1 MDVVLSGISVE
12 GFKVTAVVGSLLI
25 GIAVY
30 LGFFR
35 RWYWAIFATVFT
47 YMILTAGVGV
57 YVLMH
62 ITDPR
67 WSVGRDP
74 LLQAPSLGGTP
85 VIGDMM
91 RPLDDFLRDMAAS
104 VNEFTSFRHAL
115 PVAQDF
121 FALAGWSLLVL
132 IPVTIMALAT
142 SRFKSATLF
151 LRFDRLAATVRELSA
166 EVEKLKQQIP
176 SGHEKPGDA
185 RGDDTDNR

>member
-12 GFKVTAVVGSLLI
+12 WFKVIAAIGSLLI
-25 GIAVY
+25 GVAVY
-30 LGFFR
+30 FSFFK
-35 RWYWAIFATVFT
+35 RWYWAIVAAVFT
-47 YMILTAGVGV
+47 YMVFTAGIGV

-85 VIGDMM
+85 VIGEMM
-91 RPLDDFLRDMAAS
+91 RPLDDFLRDMATS
-104 VNEFTSFRHAL
+104 VNELTSFRHAL

-132 IPVTIMALAT
+132 VPVAIMALAI

-151 LRFDRLAATVRELSA
+151 LRVERLATTVRELSA
-166 EVEKLKQQIP
+166 EVERLTQQIP
-176 SGHEKPGDA
+176 SVQDAPGGVDVDDA
-185 RGDDTDNR
+185 DNR

>member
-12 GFKVTAVVGSLLI
+12 GFKVAAAVGSLLI
-25 GIAVY
+25 GVAVY
-30 LGFFR
+30 FGFFR
-35 RWYWAIFATVFT
+35 RWYWAIFAAIFT

-85 VIGDMM
+85 VIGE
-91 RPLDDFLRDMAAS
+91 RLLPLDDFLRDMATS

-121 FALAGWSLLVL
+121 FALAGWSLLALV
-132 IPVTIMALAT
+132 PVAIMALAI

-176 SGHEKPGDA
+176 SGQEEPGDTY
-185 RGDDTDNR
+185 GDDTDSR